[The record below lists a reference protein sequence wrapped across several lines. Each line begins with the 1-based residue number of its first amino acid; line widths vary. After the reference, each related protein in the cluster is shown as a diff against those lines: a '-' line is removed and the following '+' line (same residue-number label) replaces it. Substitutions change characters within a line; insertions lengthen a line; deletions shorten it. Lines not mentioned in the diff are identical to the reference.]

1 MQPHSKVSLA
11 LLCSTG
17 LLQLSR
23 DYQVRMKER
32 SQMMPWEEAGLCAV
46 CMHPAQI
53 ICLGVEFSMRH
64 LTLTSPTFG
73 LHTQVWVRGD
83 PAVQL
88 GLLGAPHRFGIAITA
103 AMSGPCW
110 GPPAMGHPCNGLSS
124 ARWLELVV
132 SMDFFVHYC
141 L

>member
-11 LLCSTG
+11 LLCSMG

-32 SQMMPWEEAGLCAV
+32 SQTMPWEEARLCAV

-53 ICLGVEFSMRH
+53 ICLGVEFSMH
-64 LTLTSPTFG
+64 CLTLTSPTFG
-73 LHTQVWVRGD
+73 LHTQVWVQSD

-88 GLLGAPHRFGIAITA
+88 GLLRAPHRFGIAITSECQCRA
-103 AMSGPCW
+103 GVLLQWVTLATG
-110 GPPAMGHPCNGLSS
+110 
-124 ARWLELVV
+124 
-132 SMDFFVHYC
+132 
-141 L
+141 